1 MDRDPEPSPNE
12 PRVSA
17 RVGVVDDDPLSGSMQ
32 AHLVSLLGHQAIVE
46 TDPERAIERALQG
59 QFDLLLLDL
68 GMPGLD
74 GFEAL
79 RRLRQREAA
88 EGRPQVPVIAVTGY
102 TSEADR
108 LRCLMAGFTDHVSK
122 PVHAEAFE
130 SALRRALDQRSAET
144 AAAAAAQGPSD
155 ADRLRATVRR
165 LSDAKTPNRSY
176 GPTVMERFALRA
188 HQLIEAMRVGL
199 AEQDPEQ
206 VVRSARAMKSLAEL
220 LGVNRLA
227 DMCAQLE
234 QAVVA
239 QHWSAAGEALEQIE
253 HGNQAMLTLLF
264 ESAR

>member
-1 MDRDPEPSPNE
+1 MDSDPEPSPNE

-17 RVGVVDDDPLSGSMQ
+17 RVGVVDDDPLSSSMQ
-32 AHLVSLLGHQAIVE
+32 AHLVSLLGHQALVE
-46 TDPERAIERALQG
+46 TDPQRAIERALDG

-79 RRLRQREAA
+79 RQLRQREAA
-88 EGRPQVPVIAVTGY
+88 GGRPQVPVIAVTGY

-108 LRCLMAGFTDHVSK
+108 LRCLMAGFTDHISK
-122 PVHAEAFE
+122 PIHAEAFE
-130 SALRRALDQRSAET
+130 SALRRVLDQRGAET
-144 AAAAAAQGPSD
+144 AAAASQGQSD
-155 ADRLRATVRR
+155 ADRLRATARR
-165 LSDAKTPNRSY
+165 LSDPKTPNRSF

-188 HQLIEAMRVGL
+188 HQLIEAMRMGL
-199 AEQDPEQ
+199 AEQDAEQ

-234 QAVVA
+234 QAAVA
-239 QHWSAAGEALEQIE
+239 QHWSAAAAALEEIE
-253 HGNQAMLTLLF
+253 HGNQAMLTVLF

>member
-1 MDRDPEPSPNE
+1 
-12 PRVSA
+12 
-17 RVGVVDDDPLSGSMQ
+17 VVDDDPLSSTMQ
-32 AHLVSLLGHQAIVE
+32 AHLVSLLGHRAIVE
-46 TDPERAIERALQG
+46 TDPERAIERALG
-59 QFDLLLLDL
+59 GEFDLLLLDL
-68 GMPGLD
+68 GMPALD

-79 RRLRQREAA
+79 KRLRQREAA

-122 PVHAEAFE
+122 PIHADAFDA
-130 SALRRALDQRSAET
+130 ALRRVLDQRRDEAADAE
-144 AAAAAAQGPSD
+144 GPSD

-165 LSDAKTPNRSY
+165 LSDAKAPDRGF
-176 GPTVMERFALRA
+176 GPTVMERFALRS
-188 HQLIEAMRVGL
+188 HQLIESMRASL
-199 AEQDPEQ
+199 AEQDAEQ
-206 VVRSARAMKSLAEL
+206 VVRSARALKSLAEL

-239 QHWSAAGEALEQIE
+239 QHWGAAAPMLEEIE
-253 HGNQAMLTLLF
+253 HGNHAVLTVLF